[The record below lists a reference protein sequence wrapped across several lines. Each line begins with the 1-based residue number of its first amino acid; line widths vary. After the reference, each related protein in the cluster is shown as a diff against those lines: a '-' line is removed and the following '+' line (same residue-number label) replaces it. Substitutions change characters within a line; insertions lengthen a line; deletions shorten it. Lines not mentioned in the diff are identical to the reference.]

1 MKNNLNASK
10 FKDLVKS
17 KNFVVGV
24 CGVLA
29 VLVLVVGYNIRIN
42 KATSPVRVPV
52 ASHKLKART
61 QITSDDI
68 ETIEMPRSALGN
80 NYYSKKDSLIGMYVN
95 VDTSIPE
102 GSLFYSGAVVYGE
115 DLPDAA
121 LLEVPDGETLY
132 YLTVN
137 MLTSYTNSILPG
149 RYIDIYVSTR
159 ENNQALVGKL
169 LENVKVLQVK
179 TADGEN
185 VFDDADARKVPYV
198 VLFSLPEEQ
207 HLLLRKI
214 NAINNYSI
222 SASGSSFARIEV
234 IPVPTTAFF
243 KDESEGVK
251 TEVSSK
257 YLKDY
262 ILNLSAE
269 IEEDDDVVIE
279 QKTEET
285 KKETKKETE

>member
-1 MKNNLNASK
+1 MNNNLNASK

-214 NAINNYSI
+214 NAINNYSV
-222 SASGSSFARIEV
+222 ANENGGFARID
-234 IPVPTTAFF
+234 ITPVPTNVNINNR
-243 KDESEGVK
+243 DNEIVS
-251 TEVSSK
+251 EVSSQ
-257 YLKDY
+257 YLSEY
-262 ILNLSAE
+262 VLNLAAE
-269 IEEDDDVVIE
+269 LPDEISNIDFNLNTG
-279 QKTEET
+279 KTT
-285 KKETKKETE
+285 KE